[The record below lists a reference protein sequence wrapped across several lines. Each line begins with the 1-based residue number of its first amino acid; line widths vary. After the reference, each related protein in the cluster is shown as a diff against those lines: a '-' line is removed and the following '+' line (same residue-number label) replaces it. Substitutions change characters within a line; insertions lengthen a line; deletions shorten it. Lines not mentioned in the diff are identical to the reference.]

1 MERYKE
7 FREKQVFF
15 VGIDVHKKTY
25 HVTGVWEDGR
35 EEFSKSMPADK
46 EILVKYLDRWRL
58 SRIFAVYEA
67 GYFGYALHDYL
78 IEHGIECKVT
88 PPSLVP
94 GEYGNRVKTDR
105 RDSRKL
111 ALYCAKGFLKG
122 VYVPTVEERS
132 HRQVIRTRRQ
142 LVNDRIRKQNQIKS
156 FLTQYGIPLPDVV
169 GKWSKQYMEKLNCL
183 RLHDRWLQKSFME
196 LIRAYEFV
204 DGQIEEQTNLLKELS
219 KEERYRER
227 VAILRSIPGIGIIGA
242 MEMLLEL
249 QDVERF
255 STADQ
260 LAAYVGLT
268 PSQFSSGDHVHMGRI
283 TRIGKHQLRALL
295 IEAAWIL
302 VRKDVKANETYKRI
316 RARAGSKR
324 AIVAIARHLLIVGRR
339 LLMNN
344 TMYTRFA

>member
-1 MERYKE
+1 MERYTD
-7 FREKQVFF
+7 FREKQVLF
-15 VGIDVHKKTY
+15 VGIDVHKRTY

-35 EEFSKSMPADK
+35 EEFIKSMPADK
-46 EILVKYLDRWRL
+46 EILVKYLAQWRMY
-58 SRIFAVYEA
+58 RIMAVYEA

-78 IEHGIECKVT
+78 IEHGIECMVT

-111 ALYCAKGFLKG
+111 ALYCAKGFLKS

-156 FLTQYGIPLPDVV
+156 FLTQYGIPFPDIL
-169 GKWSKQYMEKLNCL
+169 GKWSKQYIEKLNCI
-183 RLHDRWLQKSFME
+183 RLNDRWLKKSFE
-196 LIRAYEFV
+196 KLIRAYEFV
-204 DGQIEEQTNLLKELS
+204 DGQIEEQTKLLKELA

-227 VAILRSIPGIGIIGA
+227 VAILRSIPGIGIISA

-255 STADQ
+255 SKADQ

-268 PSQFSSGDHVHMGRI
+268 PSQFSSGDRVRMGRI
-283 TRIGKHQLRALL
+283 TRIGKQQLRALL
-295 IEAAWIL
+295 IEAAWIF
-302 VRKDVKANETYKRI
+302 VRKDVTANEIYTRI

-324 AIVAIARHLLIVGRR
+324 AIVAIARRLLLIGRR
-339 LLMNN
+339 LLINN
-344 TMYTRFA
+344 KMYARIA

>member
-183 RLHDRWLQKSFME
+183 RLHDRWLQKSFE
-196 LIRAYEFV
+196 KLISTYEFL
-204 DGQIEEQTNLLKELS
+204 DRQIEEQTNLLKELA

-227 VAILRSIPGIGIIGA
+227 VAILRSIPGIGIISA

-268 PSQFSSGDHVHMGRI
+268 PSQYSSGDRIRMGRI
-283 TRIGKHQLRALL
+283 TRIGKQHLRALL
-295 IEAAWIL
+295 IEAAWVF
-302 VRKDVKANETYKRI
+302 VRKNASANEIYTRI

-324 AIVAIARHLLIVGRR
+324 AIVAIARRLLIIGRR
-339 LLMNN
+339 LLIHKK
-344 TMYTRFA
+344 MYTQIA

>member
-1 MERYKE
+1 
-7 FREKQVFF
+7 
-15 VGIDVHKKTY
+15 
-25 HVTGVWEDGR
+25 
-35 EEFSKSMPADK
+35 MPADK
-46 EILVKYLDRWRL
+46 EILVKYLAQWRMY
-58 SRIFAVYEA
+58 RIMAVYEA

-78 IEHGIECKVT
+78 IEHGIECMVT

-111 ALYCAKGFLKG
+111 ALYCAKGFLKS

-156 FLTQYGIPLPDVV
+156 FLTQYGIPFPDIL
-169 GKWSKQYMEKLNCL
+169 GKWSKQYIEKLNCI
-183 RLHDRWLQKSFME
+183 RLNDRWLKKSFE
-196 LIRAYEFV
+196 KLIRAYEFV
-204 DGQIEEQTNLLKELS
+204 DGQIEEQTKLLKELA

-227 VAILRSIPGIGIIGA
+227 VAILRSIPGIGIISA

-249 QDVERF
+249 QDIERF
-255 STADQ
+255 SKADQ

-268 PSQFSSGDHVHMGRI
+268 PSQFSSGDRVRMGRI
-283 TRIGKHQLRALL
+283 TRVGKQQLRALL
-295 IEAAWIL
+295 IEAAWIF
-302 VRKDVKANETYKRI
+302 VRKDATANETYTRI

-324 AIVAIARHLLIVGRR
+324 AIVAIARRLLLIGRR
-339 LLMNN
+339 LLINN
-344 TMYTRFA
+344 KMYARIA

>member
-1 MERYKE
+1 MERYKD
-7 FREKQVFF
+7 FREKQVLF

-35 EEFSKSMPADK
+35 EEFTKSMPADK

-111 ALYCAKGFLKG
+111 AMYCAKGFLKG

-183 RLHDRWLQKSFME
+183 RLRDRWLQKSFTE

-204 DGQIEEQTNLLKELS
+204 DGQIEEQTNLLKELA
-219 KEERYRER
+219 KEERYRDR
-227 VAILRSIPGIGIIGA
+227 VVILRSIPGIGIISA

-268 PSQFSSGDHVHMGRI
+268 PSQYSSGDRIRMGRI
-283 TRIGKHQLRALL
+283 TRIGKQHLRALL
-295 IEAAWIL
+295 IEAAWIF
-302 VRKDVKANETYKRI
+302 VRKNASAKRLCQNFCVN
-316 RARAGSKR
+316 GYS
-324 AIVAIARHLLIVGRR
+324 
-339 LLMNN
+339 
-344 TMYTRFA
+344 

>member
-1 MERYKE
+1 MERYTD

-15 VGIDVHKKTY
+15 VGIDVHKRTY

-35 EEFSKSMPADK
+35 EEFIKSMPADK
-46 EILVKYLDRWRL
+46 EILVKYLAQWRMY
-58 SRIFAVYEA
+58 RIMAVYEA

-78 IEHGIECKVT
+78 IEHGIECMVT

-111 ALYCAKGFLKG
+111 ALYCAKGFLKS

-156 FLTQYGIPLPDVV
+156 FLTQYGIPFPDIL
-169 GKWSKQYMEKLNCL
+169 GKWSKQYIEKLNCI
-183 RLHDRWLQKSFME
+183 RLNDRWLKKSFE
-196 LIRAYEFV
+196 KLIRAYEFV
-204 DGQIEEQTNLLKELS
+204 DGQIVEQTKLLKELA

-227 VAILRSIPGIGIIGA
+227 VAILRSIPGIGIISA

-255 STADQ
+255 SKADQ

-268 PSQFSSGDHVHMGRI
+268 PSQFSSGDRVRMGRI
-283 TRIGKHQLRALL
+283 TRIGKQQLRALL
-295 IEAAWIL
+295 IEAAWIF
-302 VRKDVKANETYKRI
+302 VRKDATANETYTRI

-324 AIVAIARHLLIVGRR
+324 AIVAIARRLLLIGRR
-339 LLMNN
+339 LLINN
-344 TMYTRFA
+344 KMYARIA